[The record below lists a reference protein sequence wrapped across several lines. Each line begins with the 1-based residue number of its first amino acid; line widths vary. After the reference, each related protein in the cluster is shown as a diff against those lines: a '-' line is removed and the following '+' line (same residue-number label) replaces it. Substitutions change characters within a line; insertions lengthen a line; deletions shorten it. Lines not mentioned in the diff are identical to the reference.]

1 MEKIVGLASLENTII
16 MSKSAKVLIEIS
28 AMEKSRK
35 SGINELAALLKNYGP
50 ECTLPELQKKLKKL
64 VEYLDYET
72 LNNRRC
78 RIYWL
83 KFGWKTG
90 KK

>member
-50 ECTLPELQKKLKKL
+50 ECTLPECTLPELAKKVKKTSGISGL
-64 VEYLDYET
+64 
-72 LNNRRC
+72 
-78 RIYWL
+78 
-83 KFGWKTG
+83 
-90 KK
+90 